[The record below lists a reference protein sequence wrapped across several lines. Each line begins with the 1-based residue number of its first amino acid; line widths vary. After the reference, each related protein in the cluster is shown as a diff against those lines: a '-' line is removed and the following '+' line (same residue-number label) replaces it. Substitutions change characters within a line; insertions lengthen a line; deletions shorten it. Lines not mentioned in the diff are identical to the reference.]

1 MQTWQG
7 LFFWKIFC
15 WFCHFC
21 AHMKVKEK
29 LYNQNILFRFY
40 YYIKLSYRK
49 LASFLWLSIV
59 PNKSIKKMSTI
70 HISQWSKNASKFVIY
85 IWVTKKLYIVFSFCA
100 TLSSFVLIN
109 ALVYLDM
116 EIRAFINYEKKKY
129 YSKDI
134 YGKFWRL
141 KCYLSIILHYLKF
154 LDHWSIYR
162 KSQGWFLV

>member
-59 PNKSIKKMSTI
+59 PNKSIKKMS
-70 HISQWSKNASKFVIY
+70 S
-85 IWVTKKLYIVFSFCA
+85 
-100 TLSSFVLIN
+100 TLSSPFMRFRI
-109 ALVYLDM
+109 M
-116 EIRAFINYEKKKY
+116 RF
-129 YSKDI
+129 
-134 YGKFWRL
+134 
-141 KCYLSIILHYLKF
+141 
-154 LDHWSIYR
+154 SIYAEVR
-162 KSQGWFLV
+162 SSKNDSPFMPFPQKIPHLCGFKNMNFLYFASLFRETVYHCLSLQKSI